1 MKNGKNGKN
10 GSNGKD
16 HKIAYIDGVAH
27 QIKSSHTSVL
37 KFVREHVGKD
47 KIPSLCD
54 DPNLVPYGAC
64 RVCSVDVALKKDGPT
79 KTVASCHT
87 PVTEGSYILTNNED
101 LTKLRK
107 NIVELVLTDH
117 PMTCSTCEVNNNC
130 ELQTVANDLG
140 INEHRYNKP
149 KQNKGIPKDTSHA
162 YMRMNLDNCI
172 NCGRCVRAC
181 DEIQGSFV
189 LTMSGR
195 GFDSKITTDND
206 LMFGDSS
213 CVSCGAC
220 AHTCPTDAIS
230 DVFASK
236 SADYDEKV
244 RTTCSYCGVGCNL
257 EASVKDGKV
266 VSIDTPKETEVNAG
280 HTCLKGRYA
289 FGFYDHPD
297 RLRNPLIKRNGK
309 FEKASWDE
317 AYDYIKNKLEKII
330 KENGPDAIAGISS
343 ARCTNEENYVFQKM
357 IRATIGTNNI
367 DCCAR
372 ICHSPTAWGMQ
383 QTFGTGAA
391 TNSTE
396 DIYHADLFLVIGANP
411 TNAHPV
417 TGAKI
422 KQQVMKGKKLIVLDP
437 ITTDVAK
444 LADYH
449 IRLRPGTNVAVLNMM
464 LYFIV
469 ESKLHKEDFILSR
482 TEGFE
487 NFLKEIK
494 KLDIDHLAK
503 VAGVD
508 KQQVKEAAI
517 AYATAKNSMEFHGLG
532 VTEQEQGSKTVMLI
546 ADLAMITGNI
556 GRPGVGVNPL
566 RGQNNVQGA
575 ADMGCQP
582 HQGAG
587 YFPVADEKIQNFYT
601 EKYGVV
607 HPTKAGLKIPEI
619 FDAAIN
625 KEVKAVWIIGEDVV
639 QTDPNS
645 AHVAKAMNS
654 LDLLVVQEIFM
665 SETAKHADVVLPGT
679 TFLEK
684 DGTFTNTE
692 RRVQRVNKAAEPLPG
707 TKPDGLIVTEMMQ
720 KLGYDQKLYDAD
732 EVLAEIADV
741 VPFFKGIT
749 RERLGKLGLQWPVK
763 EDGTDTKILHRKEF
777 KLGKGRIKY
786 FDWKE
791 SSELEKNKKDFPLIL
806 TTSRVLQH
814 YNAATMTKR
823 TKNIKIVDEDILLIH
838 PKDAKY
844 RELSTGD
851 VARLYSGRGEVSLKV
866 EVTEKV
872 KAGIVFTTFH
882 FPEHM
887 VNMVTGHGKDEETMC
902 AEYKVSAVEVQK
914 ISNQFKTEVSTEKD
928 QAEVTKTLRT

>member
-1 MKNGKNGKN
+1 MSSEKR
-10 GSNGKD
+10 
-16 HKIAYIDGVAH
+16 KIAYIDGKPYE
-27 QIKSSHTSVL
+27 IGPNHTSIL
-37 KFVREHVGKD
+37 KFVKSYLGEKKV
-47 KIPSLCD
+47 PTLCD
-54 DPNLVPYGAC
+54 DPNLAPYGAC
-64 RVCSVDVALKKDGPT
+64 RVCSVEVALEKDGPT
-79 KTVASCHT
+79 KVVASCHT
-87 PVTEGSYILTNNED
+87 PVGENQHIFTSNEGLQN
-101 LTKLRK
+101 LRK

-117 PMTCSTCEVNNNC
+117 PMDCDTCEVDQNC

-140 INEHRYNKP
+140 ISDHRYNNP
-149 KQNKGIPKDTSHA
+149 KQHKGIPKDTSHS

-195 GFDSKITTDND
+195 GFESRITTDND
-206 LMFGDSS
+206 MLFGDSS

-230 DVFASK
+230 DVFQSK
-236 SADYDEKV
+236 SAKVDKKV

-257 EASVKDGKV
+257 EASIKDGKV
-266 VSIDTPKETEVNAG
+266 VAIDTPKETEVNAG
-280 HTCLKGRYA
+280 HTCIKGRYA

-297 RLRNPLIKRNGK
+297 RLRSPLIKRNGK
-309 FEKASWDE
+309 FEEASWDE
-317 AYDYIKNKLEKII
+317 AYDYIKEKIEKI
-330 KENGPDAIAGISS
+330 KNENGPDAIAGISS

-357 IRATIGTNNI
+357 IRAVVGTNNI

-372 ICHSPTAWGMQ
+372 IRHSPTAWGMQ
-383 QTFGTGAA
+383 QIFGTGAA

-437 ITTDVAK
+437 ITTDLAK

-464 LYFIV
+464 LYYIV
-469 ESKLHKEDFILSR
+469 KGNLLNKEFVENR

-487 NFLKEIK
+487 EFLNHING
-494 KLDIDHLAK
+494 LDIDHLAS

-508 KQQVKEAAI
+508 KQLVKEAAI

-532 VTEQEQGSKTVMLI
+532 VTEHEQGSKTVMLI

-556 GRPGVGVNPL
+556 GRRGVGVNPL

-587 YFPVADEKIQNFYT
+587 YFPVADKKIQEFYT

-625 KEVKAVWIIGEDVV
+625 KEVKGLWIIGEDIV

-645 AHVAKAMNS
+645 AHVIKAMES

-665 SETAKHADVVLPGT
+665 SETAKLADVVLPGT

-707 TKPDGLIVTEMMQ
+707 TKPDGVIVTDMMQ
-720 KLGYDQKLYDAD
+720 KLGYDQPTYDAD
-732 EVLAEIADV
+732 QVLAEVADV

-763 EDGTDTKILHRKEF
+763 EDGTDTKILHEKEF
-777 KLGKGRIKY
+777 KLGKGQLKY

-791 SSELEKNKKDFPLIL
+791 STEIKNNIKEYPLIL

-814 YNAATMTKR
+814 YNAATMTRR
-823 TKNIKIVDEDILLIH
+823 TKNLNIVDEDILLVN
-838 PKDAKY
+838 PKDAKE
-844 RELSTGD
+844 RELNNGD
-851 VARLYSGRGEVSLKV
+851 IARLYSGRGEVSLKV
-866 EVTEKV
+866 EVTDKV
-872 KAGIVFTTFH
+872 KEGIVFTTFH

-887 VNMVTGHGKDEETMC
+887 VNMVTGDGKDEETKC
-902 AEYKVSAVEVQK
+902 AEYKVSAVQVQK
-914 ISNQFKTEVSTEKD
+914 ISNKFKTEI
-928 QAEVTKTLRT
+928 QPGQNLAEVI

>member
-1 MKNGKNGKN
+1 MSAEKRKV
-10 GSNGKD
+10 
-16 HKIAYIDGVAH
+16 AYIDGKPYE
-27 QIKSSHTSVL
+27 IGPNHTSIL
-37 KFVREHVGKD
+37 KFVKSYLGEKKV
-47 KIPSLCD
+47 PTLCD
-54 DPNLVPYGAC
+54 DPNLAPYGAC
-64 RVCSVDVALKKDGPT
+64 RVCSVEVALEKDGPT
-79 KTVASCHT
+79 KVVASCHT
-87 PVTEGSYILTNNED
+87 PVGENQHIFTSNDGLQN
-101 LTKLRK
+101 LRK

-117 PMTCSTCEVNNNC
+117 PMNCDTCEVDKNC

-140 INEHRYNKP
+140 ISDHRYNNP
-149 KQNKGIPKDTSHA
+149 KQHKGTPKDTSHS

-195 GFDSKITTDND
+195 GFESRITTDND
-206 LMFGDSS
+206 MLFGDSS

-230 DVFASK
+230 DVFQSK
-236 SADYDEKV
+236 SVKVDKKV

-257 EASVKDGKV
+257 ETSIKDGKV
-266 VSIDTPKETEVNAG
+266 VAIDTPKETEVNAG
-280 HTCLKGRYA
+280 HTCIKGRYA

-297 RLRNPLIKRNGK
+297 RLRSPLIKRNGK
-309 FEKASWDE
+309 FEEVSWDD
-317 AYDYIKNKLEKII
+317 AYEYIKQKLEKI
-330 KENGPDAIAGISS
+330 KNESGPDAIAGISS

-357 IRATIGTNNI
+357 IRAAIGTNNI

-437 ITTDVAK
+437 ITTDIAK

-464 LYFIV
+464 LYYIV
-469 ESKLHKEDFILSR
+469 KGNLLNKDFVENR
-482 TEGFE
+482 TEGFDE
-487 NFLKEIK
+487 FLNHING
-494 KLDIDHLAK
+494 LDIDYLAS

-508 KQQVKEAAI
+508 KQLVKEAAI

-532 VTEQEQGSKTVMLI
+532 VTEHEQGSKTVMLI

-556 GRPGVGVNPL
+556 GRRGVGVNPL

-587 YFPVADEKIQNFYT
+587 YFPVADKKIQDFYT
-601 EKYGVV
+601 EKYGAV

-625 KEVKAVWIIGEDVV
+625 KEVKGLWIIGEDIV

-645 AHVAKAMNS
+645 AHVIKAMES

-665 SETAKHADVVLPGT
+665 SETAKLADVVLPGT

-707 TKPDGLIVTEMMQ
+707 TKPDGVIVTEMMQ
-720 KLGYDQKLYDAD
+720 KLGYDQPTYDAD
-732 EVLAEIADV
+732 QVLAEVADV

-763 EDGTDTKILHRKEF
+763 EDGTDTKILHEKEF
-777 KLGKGRIKY
+777 KLGKGRLKS

-791 SSELEKNKKDFPLIL
+791 STEIKNNIKEYPLIL

-814 YNAATMTKR
+814 YNAATMTRR
-823 TKNIKIVDEDILLIH
+823 TKNLNIVDEDILLVNPI
-838 PKDAKY
+838 DAKE
-844 RELSTGD
+844 RELNNGD
-851 VARLYSGRGEVSLKV
+851 IARLYSGRGEVSLKV
-866 EVTEKV
+866 EVTDKV
-872 KAGIVFTTFH
+872 KEGIVFTTFH

-887 VNMVTGHGKDEETMC
+887 VNMVTGDGKDEETKC
-902 AEYKVSAVEVQK
+902 AEYKVSAVQVQK
-914 ISNQFKTEVSTEKD
+914 ISNKFKTEISPSEK
-928 QAEVTKTLRT
+928 QAEIVRN

>member
-1 MKNGKNGKN
+1 MSSEKR
-10 GSNGKD
+10 
-16 HKIAYIDGVAH
+16 KIAYIDGKPYE
-27 QIKSSHTSVL
+27 IGPNHTSIL
-37 KFVREHVGKD
+37 KFVKSYLGEKKV
-47 KIPSLCD
+47 PTLCD
-54 DPNLVPYGAC
+54 DPNLAPYGAC
-64 RVCSVDVALKKDGPT
+64 RVCSVEVALEKDGPT
-79 KTVASCHT
+79 KVVASCHT
-87 PVTEGSYILTNNED
+87 PVGENQHIFTSNEGLQN
-101 LTKLRK
+101 LRK

-117 PMTCSTCEVNNNC
+117 PMDCDTCEVDQNC

-140 INEHRYNKP
+140 ISDHRYNNP
-149 KQNKGIPKDTSHA
+149 KQHKGIPKDTSHS

-195 GFDSKITTDND
+195 GFESRITTDND
-206 LMFGDSS
+206 MLFGDSS

-230 DVFASK
+230 DVFQSK
-236 SADYDEKV
+236 SAKVDKKV

-257 EASVKDGKV
+257 EASIKDGKV
-266 VSIDTPKETEVNAG
+266 VAIDTPKETEVNAG
-280 HTCLKGRYA
+280 HTCIKGRYA

-297 RLRNPLIKRNGK
+297 RLRSPLVKRNGK
-309 FEKASWDE
+309 FEEASWDE
-317 AYDYIKNKLEKII
+317 AYDYIKEKIEKI
-330 KENGPDAIAGISS
+330 KNENGPDAIAGISS

-357 IRATIGTNNI
+357 IRAVVGTNNI

-437 ITTDVAK
+437 ITTDLAK

-464 LYFIV
+464 LYYIV
-469 ESKLHKEDFILSR
+469 KGNLLNKDFVENR

-487 NFLKEIK
+487 EFLNHING
-494 KLDIDHLAK
+494 LDIDHLAS

-508 KQQVKEAAI
+508 KQLVKEAAI

-532 VTEQEQGSKTVMLI
+532 VTEHEQGSKTVMLI

-556 GRPGVGVNPL
+556 GRRGVGVNPL

-587 YFPVADEKIQNFYT
+587 YFPVADKKIQEFYT

-625 KEVKAVWIIGEDVV
+625 KEVKGLWIIGEDIV

-645 AHVAKAMNS
+645 AHVIKAMES

-665 SETAKHADVVLPGT
+665 SETAKLADVVLPGT

-707 TKPDGLIVTEMMQ
+707 TKPDGVIVTDMMQ
-720 KLGYDQKLYDAD
+720 KLGYDQPTYDAD
-732 EVLAEIADV
+732 QVLAEVADV

-763 EDGTDTKILHRKEF
+763 EDGTDTKILHEKEF
-777 KLGKGRIKY
+777 KLGKGQLKY

-791 SSELEKNKKDFPLIL
+791 STEIKNNIKEYPLIL

-814 YNAATMTKR
+814 YNAATMTRR
-823 TKNIKIVDEDILLIH
+823 TKNLNIVDEDILLVN
-838 PKDAKY
+838 PKDAKE
-844 RELSTGD
+844 RELNNGD
-851 VARLYSGRGEVSLKV
+851 IARLYSGRGEVSLKV
-866 EVTEKV
+866 EVTDKV
-872 KAGIVFTTFH
+872 KEGIVFTTFH

-887 VNMVTGHGKDEETMC
+887 VNMVTGDGKDEETKC
-902 AEYKVSAVEVQK
+902 AEYKVSAVQVQK
-914 ISNQFKTEVSTEKD
+914 ISNKFKTEIQPGQN
-928 QAEVTKTLRT
+928 QAEVTS

>member
-1 MKNGKNGKN
+1 MSSEKR
-10 GSNGKD
+10 
-16 HKIAYIDGVAH
+16 KIAYIDGKPYE
-27 QIKSSHTSVL
+27 IGPNHTSIL
-37 KFVREHVGKD
+37 KFVKSYLGEKKV
-47 KIPSLCD
+47 PTLCD
-54 DPNLVPYGAC
+54 DPNLAPYGAC
-64 RVCSVDVALKKDGPT
+64 RVCSVEVALEKDGPT
-79 KTVASCHT
+79 KVVASCHT
-87 PVTEGSYILTNNED
+87 PIGENQHVFTNNET
-101 LTKLRK
+101 LEGLRK
-107 NIVELVLTDH
+107 NIVELVISDH
-117 PMTCSTCEVNNNC
+117 PMNCSTCEVDQNC

-140 INEHRYNKP
+140 IKEHRYNNP
-149 KQNKGIPKDTSHA
+149 KQHKGIPKDTSHA

-195 GFDSKITTDND
+195 GFESRITTDND
-206 LMFGDSS
+206 MMFGDSS

-230 DVFASK
+230 DVFQSK
-236 SADYDEKV
+236 SAKVDKKV

-257 EASVKDGKV
+257 EASIKDGKV
-266 VSIDTPKETEVNAG
+266 VAIDTPKETEVNAG
-280 HTCLKGRYA
+280 HTCIKGRYA

-297 RLRNPLIKRNGK
+297 RLRSPLIKRSGK
-309 FEKASWDE
+309 FEEASWDE
-317 AYDYIKNKLEKII
+317 AYEYIKNKLEKIK

-357 IRATIGTNNI
+357 IRAVVGTNNI

-396 DIYHADLFLVIGANP
+396 DIYHADLFIVIGANP

-437 ITTDVAK
+437 VTTELAR

-449 IRLRPGTNVAVLNMM
+449 IKLKPGSNVAVLNMM
-464 LYFIV
+464 LYYIV
-469 ESKLHKEDFILSR
+469 KGNLLNKDFVEKR

-487 NFLKEIK
+487 EFLNHINS
-494 KLDIDHLAK
+494 LDVDHLAN
-503 VAGVD
+503 VAGVE
-508 KQQVKEAAI
+508 KQLVKEAAI
-517 AYATAKNSMEFHGLG
+517 AYATANNSMEFHGLG
-532 VTEQEQGSKTVMLI
+532 VTEHEQGSKTVMLI

-556 GRPGVGVNPL
+556 GRRGVGVNPL

-587 YFPVADEKIQNFYT
+587 YFPVADKKIQEFYT

-625 KEVKAVWIIGEDVV
+625 KEVKGLWIIGEDIV

-645 AHVAKAMNS
+645 AHVIKAMES

-665 SETAKHADVVLPGT
+665 SETAKLADVVLPGT

-707 TKPDGLIVTEMMQ
+707 TKPDGVIVTDMMQ
-720 KLGYDQKLYDAD
+720 KLGYDQPTYDAD
-732 EVLAEIADV
+732 QVLAEVADV

-763 EDGTDTKILHRKEF
+763 EDGTDTKILHEKEF
-777 KLGKGRIKY
+777 KLGKGRLKS
-786 FDWKE
+786 FNWQE
-791 SSELEKNKKDFPLIL
+791 STELKNNKKEYPLIL

-814 YNAATMTKR
+814 YNAATMTRR
-823 TKNIKIVDEDILLIH
+823 TKNLKIVDEDILLLH
-838 PKDAKY
+838 PSDAKS
-844 RELSTGD
+844 RELNTGD
-851 VARLYSGRGEVSLKV
+851 IARLYSGRGEVSLKV
-866 EVTEKV
+866 EVTDKV
-872 KAGIVFTTFH
+872 KEGIVFTTFH

-887 VNMVTGHGKDEETMC
+887 VNMVTGDGKDEETKC
-902 AEYKVSAVEVQK
+902 AEYKVSAVNVQK
-914 ISNQFKTEVSTEKD
+914 ISNKFKTEITPKEKE
-928 QAEVTKTLRT
+928 AEVR

>member
-1 MKNGKNGKN
+1 MSAEKRKV
-10 GSNGKD
+10 
-16 HKIAYIDGVAH
+16 AYIDGKPYE
-27 QIKSSHTSVL
+27 IGPNHTSIL
-37 KFVREHVGKD
+37 KFVKSYLGEKKV
-47 KIPSLCD
+47 PTLCD
-54 DPNLVPYGAC
+54 DPNLAPYGAC
-64 RVCSVDVALKKDGPT
+64 RVCSVEVALEKDGPT
-79 KTVASCHT
+79 KVVASCHT
-87 PVTEGSYILTNNED
+87 PVGENQHIFTSNDGLQN
-101 LTKLRK
+101 LRK

-117 PMTCSTCEVNNNC
+117 PMNCDTCEVDKNC

-140 INEHRYNKP
+140 ISDHRYNNP
-149 KQNKGIPKDTSHA
+149 KQHKGTPKDTSHS

-195 GFDSKITTDND
+195 GFESRITTDND
-206 LMFGDSS
+206 MLFGDSS

-230 DVFASK
+230 DVFQSK
-236 SADYDEKV
+236 SVKVDKKV

-257 EASVKDGKV
+257 ETSVKDGKV
-266 VSIDTPKETEVNAG
+266 VAIDTPKETEVNAG
-280 HTCLKGRYA
+280 HTCIKGRYA

-297 RLRNPLIKRNGK
+297 RLRSPLIKRNGK
-309 FEKASWDE
+309 FEEVSWDD
-317 AYDYIKNKLEKII
+317 AYEYIKQKLEKI
-330 KENGPDAIAGISS
+330 KNESGPDAIAGISS

-357 IRATIGTNNI
+357 IRAAIGTNNI

-437 ITTDVAK
+437 ITTDIAK

-464 LYFIV
+464 LYYIV
-469 ESKLHKEDFILSR
+469 KGNLLNKDFVENR
-482 TEGFE
+482 TEGFDE
-487 NFLKEIK
+487 FLNHING
-494 KLDIDHLAK
+494 LDIDHLAS

-508 KQQVKEAAI
+508 KQLVKEAAI

-532 VTEQEQGSKTVMLI
+532 VTEHEQGSKTVMLI

-556 GRPGVGVNPL
+556 GRRGVGVNPL

-587 YFPVADEKIQNFYT
+587 YFPVADKKIQDFYT
-601 EKYGVV
+601 EKYGAV

-625 KEVKAVWIIGEDVV
+625 KEVKGLWIIGEDIV

-645 AHVAKAMNS
+645 AHVIKAMES

-665 SETAKHADVVLPGT
+665 SETAKLADVVLPGT

-707 TKPDGLIVTEMMQ
+707 TKPDGVIVTEMMQ
-720 KLGYDQKLYDAD
+720 KLGYDQPTYDAD
-732 EVLAEIADV
+732 QVLAEVADV

-763 EDGTDTKILHRKEF
+763 EDGTDTKILHEKEF
-777 KLGKGRIKY
+777 KLGKGRLKS

-791 SSELEKNKKDFPLIL
+791 STEIKNNIKEYPLIL

-814 YNAATMTKR
+814 YNAATMTRR
-823 TKNIKIVDEDILLIH
+823 TKNLNIVDEDILLVNPI
-838 PKDAKY
+838 DAKE
-844 RELSTGD
+844 RELNNGD
-851 VARLYSGRGEVSLKV
+851 IARLYSGRGEVSLKV
-866 EVTEKV
+866 EVTDKV
-872 KAGIVFTTFH
+872 KEGIVFTTFH

-887 VNMVTGHGKDEETMC
+887 VNMVTGDGKDEETKC
-902 AEYKVSAVEVQK
+902 AEYKVSAVQVQK
-914 ISNQFKTEVSTEKD
+914 ISNKFKTEISPSEK
-928 QAEVTKTLRT
+928 QAEIVRN

>member
-1 MKNGKNGKN
+1 MSSEKR
-10 GSNGKD
+10 
-16 HKIAYIDGVAH
+16 KIAYIDGKPYEIGPNH
-27 QIKSSHTSVL
+27 SSIL
-37 KFVREHVGKD
+37 KFVKSYLGEKKV
-47 KIPSLCD
+47 PTLCD
-54 DPNLVPYGAC
+54 DPNLAPYGAC
-64 RVCSVDVALKKDGPT
+64 RVCSVEVALEKDGPT
-79 KTVASCHT
+79 KVVASCHT
-87 PVTEGSYILTNNED
+87 PVGENQHIFTSNEGLQN
-101 LTKLRK
+101 LRK

-117 PMTCSTCEVNNNC
+117 PMDCDTCEVDQNC

-140 INEHRYNKP
+140 ISDHRYNNP
-149 KQNKGIPKDTSHA
+149 KQHKGIPKDTSHS

-195 GFDSKITTDND
+195 GFESRITTDND
-206 LMFGDSS
+206 MLFGDSS

-230 DVFASK
+230 DVFQSK
-236 SADYDEKV
+236 SAKVDKKV

-257 EASVKDGKV
+257 EASIKDGKV
-266 VSIDTPKETEVNAG
+266 VAIDTPKETEVNAG
-280 HTCLKGRYA
+280 HTCIKGRYA

-297 RLRNPLIKRNGK
+297 RLRSPLVKRNGK
-309 FEKASWDE
+309 FEEASWDE
-317 AYDYIKNKLEKII
+317 AYDYIKEKIEKI
-330 KENGPDAIAGISS
+330 KNENGPDAIAGISS

-357 IRATIGTNNI
+357 IRAVVGTNNI

-437 ITTDVAK
+437 ITTDLAK

-464 LYFIV
+464 LYYIV
-469 ESKLHKEDFILSR
+469 KGNLLNKEFVENR

-487 NFLKEIK
+487 EFLNHING
-494 KLDIDHLAK
+494 LDIDHLAS

-508 KQQVKEAAI
+508 KQLVKEAAI

-532 VTEQEQGSKTVMLI
+532 VTEHEQGSKTVMLI

-556 GRPGVGVNPL
+556 GRRGVGVNPL

-587 YFPVADEKIQNFYT
+587 YFPVADKKIQEFYT

-625 KEVKAVWIIGEDVV
+625 KEVKGLWIIGEDIV

-645 AHVAKAMNS
+645 AHVIKAMES

-665 SETAKHADVVLPGT
+665 SETAKLADVVLPGT

-707 TKPDGLIVTEMMQ
+707 TKPDGVIVTDMMQ
-720 KLGYDQKLYDAD
+720 KLGYDQPTYDAD
-732 EVLAEIADV
+732 QVLAEVADV

-763 EDGTDTKILHRKEF
+763 EDGTDTKILHEKEF
-777 KLGKGRIKY
+777 KLGKGQLKY

-791 SSELEKNKKDFPLIL
+791 STEIKNNIKEYPLIL

-814 YNAATMTKR
+814 YNAATMTRR
-823 TKNIKIVDEDILLIH
+823 TKNLNIVDEDILLVN
-838 PKDAKY
+838 PKDAKE
-844 RELSTGD
+844 RELNNGD
-851 VARLYSGRGEVSLKV
+851 IARLYSGRGEVSLKV
-866 EVTEKV
+866 EVTDKV
-872 KAGIVFTTFH
+872 KEGIVFTTFH

-887 VNMVTGHGKDEETMC
+887 VNMVTGDGKDEETKC
-902 AEYKVSAVEVQK
+902 AEYKVSAVQVQK
-914 ISNQFKTEVSTEKD
+914 ISNKFKTEIQPGQN
-928 QAEVTKTLRT
+928 QAEVI

>member
-1 MKNGKNGKN
+1 MSAEKRKV
-10 GSNGKD
+10 
-16 HKIAYIDGVAH
+16 AYIDGKPYEIG
-27 QIKSSHTSVL
+27 QNHTSIL
-37 KFVREHVGKD
+37 KFVKSYLGEKKV
-47 KIPSLCD
+47 PTLCD
-54 DPNLVPYGAC
+54 DPNLAPYGAC
-64 RVCSVDVALKKDGPT
+64 RVCSVEVALEKDGPT
-79 KTVASCHT
+79 KVVASCHT
-87 PVTEGSYILTNNED
+87 PVGENQHIFTSNDGLQN
-101 LTKLRK
+101 LRK

-117 PMTCSTCEVNNNC
+117 PMNCDTCEVDKNC

-140 INEHRYNKP
+140 ISDHRYNNP
-149 KQNKGIPKDTSHA
+149 KQHKGTPKDTSHS

-195 GFDSKITTDND
+195 GFESRITTDND
-206 LMFGDSS
+206 MLFGDSS

-230 DVFASK
+230 DVFQSK
-236 SADYDEKV
+236 SVKVDKKV

-257 EASVKDGKV
+257 ETSVKDGKV
-266 VSIDTPKETEVNAG
+266 VAIDTPKETEVNAG
-280 HTCLKGRYA
+280 HTCIKGRYA

-297 RLRNPLIKRNGK
+297 RLRSPLIKRNGK
-309 FEKASWDE
+309 FEEASWDD
-317 AYDYIKNKLEKII
+317 AYEYIKQKLEKI
-330 KENGPDAIAGISS
+330 KNESGPDAIAGISS

-357 IRATIGTNNI
+357 IRAAIGTNNI

-437 ITTDVAK
+437 ITTDIAK

-464 LYFIV
+464 LYYIV
-469 ESKLHKEDFILSR
+469 KGNLLNKDFVENR
-482 TEGFE
+482 TEGFDE
-487 NFLKEIK
+487 FLNHING
-494 KLDIDHLAK
+494 LDIDHLAS

-508 KQQVKEAAI
+508 KQLVKEAAI

-532 VTEQEQGSKTVMLI
+532 VTEHEQGSKTVMLI

-556 GRPGVGVNPL
+556 GRRGVGVNPL

-587 YFPVADEKIQNFYT
+587 YFPVADKKIQDFYT
-601 EKYGVV
+601 EKYGAV

-625 KEVKAVWIIGEDVV
+625 KEVKGLWIIGEDIV

-645 AHVAKAMNS
+645 AHVIKAMES

-665 SETAKHADVVLPGT
+665 SETAKLADVVLPGT

-707 TKPDGLIVTEMMQ
+707 TKPDGVIVTEMMQ
-720 KLGYDQKLYDAD
+720 KLGYDQPTYDAD
-732 EVLAEIADV
+732 QVLAEVADV

-763 EDGTDTKILHRKEF
+763 EDGTDTKILHEKEF
-777 KLGKGRIKY
+777 KLGKGRLKS

-791 SSELEKNKKDFPLIL
+791 STEIKNNIKEYPLIL

-814 YNAATMTKR
+814 YNAATMTRR
-823 TKNIKIVDEDILLIH
+823 TKNLNIVDEDILLVNPI
-838 PKDAKY
+838 DAKE
-844 RELSTGD
+844 RELNNGD
-851 VARLYSGRGEVSLKV
+851 IARLYSGRGEVSLKV
-866 EVTEKV
+866 EVTDKV
-872 KAGIVFTTFH
+872 KEGIVFTTFH

-887 VNMVTGHGKDEETMC
+887 VNMVTGDGKDEETKC
-902 AEYKVSAVEVQK
+902 AEYKVSAVQVQK
-914 ISNQFKTEVSTEKD
+914 ISNKFKTEISPEK
-928 QAEVTKTLRT
+928 QAEIVRN

>member
-1 MKNGKNGKN
+1 MSAEKRKV
-10 GSNGKD
+10 
-16 HKIAYIDGVAH
+16 AYIDGKPYE
-27 QIKSSHTSVL
+27 IGPNHTSIL
-37 KFVREHVGKD
+37 KFVKSYLGEKKV
-47 KIPSLCD
+47 PTLCD
-54 DPNLVPYGAC
+54 DPNLAPYGAC
-64 RVCSVDVALKKDGPT
+64 RVCSVEVALEKDGPT
-79 KTVASCHT
+79 KVVASCHT
-87 PVTEGSYILTNNED
+87 PVGENQHIFTSNDGLKN
-101 LTKLRK
+101 LRK

-117 PMTCSTCEVNNNC
+117 PMNCDTCEVDKNC

-140 INEHRYNKP
+140 ISDHRYNNP
-149 KQNKGIPKDTSHA
+149 KQHKGTPKDTSHS

-195 GFDSKITTDND
+195 GFESRITTDND
-206 LMFGDSS
+206 MLFGDSS

-230 DVFASK
+230 DVFQSK
-236 SADYDEKV
+236 SVKVDKKV

-257 EASVKDGKV
+257 ETSVKDGKV
-266 VSIDTPKETEVNAG
+266 VAIDTPKETEVNAG
-280 HTCLKGRYA
+280 HTCIKGRYA

-297 RLRNPLIKRNGK
+297 RLRSPLIKRNGK
-309 FEKASWDE
+309 FEEASWDD
-317 AYDYIKNKLEKII
+317 AYEYIKQKLEKI
-330 KENGPDAIAGISS
+330 KNESGPDAIAGISS

-357 IRATIGTNNI
+357 IRAAIGTNNI

-437 ITTDVAK
+437 ITTDIAK

-464 LYFIV
+464 LYYIV
-469 ESKLHKEDFILSR
+469 KGNLLNKEFVENR

-487 NFLKEIK
+487 EFLNHINS
-494 KLDIDHLAK
+494 LDIDHLAS

-508 KQQVKEAAI
+508 KQLVKEAAI

-532 VTEQEQGSKTVMLI
+532 VTEHEQGSKTVMLI

-556 GRPGVGVNPL
+556 GRRGVGVNPL

-587 YFPVADEKIQNFYT
+587 YFPVADKKIQDFYT
-601 EKYGVV
+601 EKYGAV

-625 KEVKAVWIIGEDVV
+625 KEVKGLWIIGEDIV

-645 AHVAKAMNS
+645 AHVIKAMES

-665 SETAKHADVVLPGT
+665 SETAKLADVVLPGT

-707 TKPDGLIVTEMMQ
+707 TKPDGVIVTEMMQ
-720 KLGYDQKLYDAD
+720 KLGYDQPTYDAD
-732 EVLAEIADV
+732 QVLAEVADV

-763 EDGTDTKILHRKEF
+763 EDGTDTKILHEKEF
-777 KLGKGRIKY
+777 KLGKGRLKS

-791 SSELEKNKKDFPLIL
+791 STEIKNNIKEYPLIL

-814 YNAATMTKR
+814 YNAATMTRR
-823 TKNIKIVDEDILLIH
+823 TKNLNIVDEDILLVNPI
-838 PKDAKY
+838 DAKE
-844 RELSTGD
+844 RELSNGD
-851 VARLYSGRGEVSLKV
+851 IARLYSGRGEVSLKV
-866 EVTEKV
+866 EVTDKV
-872 KAGIVFTTFH
+872 KEGIVFTTFH

-887 VNMVTGHGKDEETMC
+887 VNMVTGDGKDEETKC
-902 AEYKVSAVEVQK
+902 AEYKVSAVQVQK
-914 ISNQFKTEVSTEKD
+914 ISNKFKTEISPSEK
-928 QAEVTKTLRT
+928 QAEIVRN

>member
-1 MKNGKNGKN
+1 MSSEKR
-10 GSNGKD
+10 
-16 HKIAYIDGVAH
+16 KIAYIDGKPYE
-27 QIKSSHTSVL
+27 IGPNHTSIL
-37 KFVREHVGKD
+37 KFVKSYLGEKKV
-47 KIPSLCD
+47 PTLCD
-54 DPNLVPYGAC
+54 DPNLAPYGAC
-64 RVCSVDVALKKDGPT
+64 RVCSVEVALEKDGPT
-79 KTVASCHT
+79 KVVASCHT
-87 PVTEGSYILTNNED
+87 PIGENQHVFTNNE
-101 LTKLRK
+101 TIESLRK
-107 NIVELVLTDH
+107 NIVELVISDH
-117 PMTCSTCEVNNNC
+117 PMNCSTCEVDQNC

-140 INEHRYNKP
+140 IKEHRYNNP
-149 KQNKGIPKDTSHA
+149 KQHKGIPKDTSHA

-195 GFDSKITTDND
+195 GFESRITTDND
-206 LMFGDSS
+206 MLFGDSS

-230 DVFASK
+230 DVFQSK
-236 SADYDEKV
+236 SAKVDKKV

-257 EASVKDGKV
+257 EASIKDGKV
-266 VSIDTPKETEVNAG
+266 VAIDTPKETEVNAG
-280 HTCLKGRYA
+280 HTCIKGRYA

-297 RLRNPLIKRNGK
+297 RLRSPLIKRNGK
-309 FEKASWDE
+309 FEEASWDE
-317 AYDYIKNKLEKII
+317 AYDYIKNKLEKIK
-330 KENGPDAIAGISS
+330 KESGPDAIAGISS

-357 IRATIGTNNI
+357 IRAVVGTNNI

-437 ITTDVAK
+437 ITTELAR

-449 IRLRPGTNVAVLNMM
+449 IRLKPGSNVAVLNMM

-469 ESKLHKEDFILSR
+469 KGNLFNKDFVEKR

-487 NFLKEIK
+487 EFLKHIDS
-494 KLDIDHLAK
+494 LDIDRLAN

-508 KQQVKEAAI
+508 KQLVKEAAI
-517 AYATAKNSMEFHGLG
+517 AYATANNSMEFHGLG
-532 VTEQEQGSKTVMLI
+532 VTEHEQGSKTVMLI

-556 GRPGVGVNPL
+556 GRRGVGVNPL

-587 YFPVADEKIQNFYT
+587 YFPVADKKIQEFYT
-601 EKYGVV
+601 EKYGVI

-625 KEVKAVWIIGEDVV
+625 KEVKGLWIIGEDIV

-645 AHVAKAMNS
+645 AHVIKAMES

-665 SETAKHADVVLPGT
+665 SETAKLANVVLPGT

-692 RRVQRVNKAAEPLPG
+692 RRVQRVNRAAEPLPG
-707 TKPDGLIVTEMMQ
+707 TKPDGVIVTDMMQ
-720 KLGYDQKLYDAD
+720 KLGYDQPTYDAD
-732 EVLAEIADV
+732 QVLAEVADV

-763 EDGTDTKILHRKEF
+763 EDGTDTKILHEKEF
-777 KLGKGRIKY
+777 KLGKGRLKS
-786 FDWKE
+786 FHWQE
-791 SSELEKNKKDFPLIL
+791 STELKNNKKEYPLIL

-814 YNAATMTKR
+814 YNAATMTRR
-823 TKNIKIVDEDILLIH
+823 TKNLKIVDEDILLIH
-838 PKDAKY
+838 PNDAKT
-844 RELSTGD
+844 RELSSGD
-851 VARLYSGRGEVSLKV
+851 IARLYSGRGEVSLKV
-866 EVTEKV
+866 EVTDKV
-872 KAGIVFTTFH
+872 KEGIVFTTFH

-887 VNMVTGHGKDEETMC
+887 VNMVTGDGKDEETKC
-902 AEYKVSAVEVQK
+902 AEYKVSAVNVQK
-914 ISNQFKTEVSTEKD
+914 ISNKFKTEITLKETE
-928 QAEVTKTLRT
+928 AEVR

>member
-1 MKNGKNGKN
+1 VKNGTNGKNR
-10 GSNGKD
+10 
-16 HKIAYIDGVAH
+16 KIAYIDGVAH
-27 QIKSSHTSVL
+27 QIKPNHTSVL
-37 KFVREHVGKD
+37 KFVREYLGEK

-54 DPNLVPYGAC
+54 DSNLVPYGAC
-64 RVCSVDVALKKDGPT
+64 RICSVEIALQKDGPI
-79 KTVASCHT
+79 KTIASCHT
-87 PVTEGSYILTNNED
+87 PITEDSYILTNNER
-101 LTKLRK
+101 LQSLRK

-117 PMTCSTCEVNNNC
+117 PMACSTCEVNNNC
-130 ELQTVANDLG
+130 ELQTVASDLD
-140 INEHRYNKP
+140 ISEHRYSKP
-149 KQNKGIPKDTSHA
+149 KQNKGIPKDTSHT

-195 GFDSKITTDND
+195 GFESKITTDND
-206 LMFGDSS
+206 MLFGDSS

-230 DVFASK
+230 DVFQSK
-236 SADYDEKV
+236 SAIADKKI

-257 EASVKDGKV
+257 EVAVKDNKV
-266 VSIDTPKETEVNAG
+266 LSIDTPKDTEVNAG

-289 FGFYDHPD
+289 FGFYNHKD
-297 RLRNPLIKRNGK
+297 RLTTPLIKKNGK
-309 FEKASWDE
+309 FEKATWDE
-317 AYDYIKNKLEKII
+317 AYNFIKDKLNQTK
-330 KENGPDAIAGISS
+330 KKYGPDAIAGISS

-357 IRATIGTNNI
+357 IRAVIGTNNI

-372 ICHSPTAWGMQ
+372 ICHSPTALGLQ
-383 QTFGTGAA
+383 KAFGTGAA
-391 TNSTE
+391 TNSAE
-396 DIYHADLFLVIGANP
+396 DIYHADLFLIIGANP

-437 ITTDVAK
+437 VKTELAK
-444 LADYH
+444 IADYH
-449 IRLRPGTNVAVLNMM
+449 IQLRPGTNVAVLNMM
-464 LYFIV
+464 LYFIL
-469 ESKLHKEDFILSR
+469 EAGLEKKTFIKER
-482 TEGFE
+482 CEGFD
-487 NFLKEIK
+487 NFYKEIK
-494 KLDIDHLAK
+494 KLNVDQLEKAC
-503 VAGVD
+503 GVNRELI
-508 KQQVKEAAI
+508 KKAAI

-532 VTEQEQGSKTVMLI
+532 VTEHTQGSKTVMLI
-546 ADLAMITGNI
+546 ADLAMITANL
-556 GRPGVGVNPL
+556 GRKGVGVNPL

-587 YFPVADEKIQNFYT
+587 YLSVADKKIQKYYT

-607 HPTKAGLKIPEI
+607 HPTKAGLKIPQI

-625 KEVKAVWIIGEDVV
+625 GNLKALWIIGEDVV

-645 AHVAKAMNS
+645 AHVIKAMKA

-665 SETAKHADVVLPGT
+665 SETAKLATVILPGT

-684 DGTFTNTE
+684 NGTFTNTE
-692 RRVQRVNKAAEPLPG
+692 RRVQKVNQVAKPLSG
-707 TKPDGLIVTEMMQ
+707 SKPDGIIITEMMQ
-720 KLGYDQKLYDAD
+720 RLGYKQSLYDVD

-741 VPFFKGIT
+741 VPFFKGVT

-763 EDGTDTKILHRKEF
+763 EDGSDTKILHTETF
-777 KLGKGRIKY
+777 KLGKGQIKY

-791 SSELEKNKKDFPLIL
+791 TNELIENKKEFPLIL
-806 TTSRVLQH
+806 TTSRILQH
-814 YNAATMTKR
+814 YNAATMTRR
-823 TKNIKIVDEDILLIH
+823 TNNLKIVNEDVLLIN
-838 PKDAKY
+838 KEDADK
-844 RELSTGD
+844 RDLNTGNI
-851 VARLYSGRGEVSLKV
+851 ARLYSARGEVSLMV
-866 EVTEKV
+866 EVTDKV
-872 KAGIVFTTFH
+872 KKGIVFTTFH

-887 VNMVTGHGKDEETMC
+887 VNMVTGQGKDEETLC

-914 ISNQFKTEVSTEKD
+914 ISNKFKEKAVPD
-928 QAEVTKTLRT
+928 VDIKKGASV

>member
-1 MKNGKNGKN
+1 MSAEKRKV
-10 GSNGKD
+10 
-16 HKIAYIDGVAH
+16 AYIDGKPYE
-27 QIKSSHTSVL
+27 IGPNHTSIL
-37 KFVREHVGKD
+37 KFVKSYLGEKKV
-47 KIPSLCD
+47 PTLCD
-54 DPNLVPYGAC
+54 DPNLAPYGAC
-64 RVCSVDVALKKDGPT
+64 RVCSVEVALEKDGPT
-79 KTVASCHT
+79 KVVASCHT
-87 PVTEGSYILTNNED
+87 PVGENQHIFTSNDGLQN
-101 LTKLRK
+101 LRK

-117 PMTCSTCEVNNNC
+117 PMNCDTCEVDKNC

-140 INEHRYNKP
+140 ISDHRYNNP
-149 KQNKGIPKDTSHA
+149 KQHKGTPKDTSHS

-195 GFDSKITTDND
+195 GFESRITTDND
-206 LMFGDSS
+206 MLFGDSS

-230 DVFASK
+230 DVFQSK
-236 SADYDEKV
+236 SAAVDKKV

-257 EASVKDGKV
+257 ETSVKDGKV
-266 VSIDTPKETEVNAG
+266 VAIDTPKETEVNAG
-280 HTCLKGRYA
+280 HTCIKGRYA

-297 RLRNPLIKRNGK
+297 RLRSPLIKRNGK
-309 FEKASWDE
+309 FEEASWDD
-317 AYDYIKNKLEKII
+317 AYEYIKQKLEKI
-330 KENGPDAIAGISS
+330 KNESGPDAIAGISS

-357 IRATIGTNNI
+357 IRAAIGTNNI

-437 ITTDVAK
+437 ITTDIAK

-464 LYFIV
+464 LYYIV
-469 ESKLHKEDFILSR
+469 KGNLLNKDFVENR
-482 TEGFE
+482 TEGFDE
-487 NFLKEIK
+487 FLNHING
-494 KLDIDHLAK
+494 LDIDHLAS

-508 KQQVKEAAI
+508 KQLVKEAAI

-532 VTEQEQGSKTVMLI
+532 VTEHEQGSKTVMLI

-556 GRPGVGVNPL
+556 GRRGVGVNPL

-587 YFPVADEKIQNFYT
+587 YFPVADKKIQDFYT
-601 EKYGVV
+601 EKYGAV

-625 KEVKAVWIIGEDVV
+625 KEVKGLWIIGEDIV

-645 AHVAKAMNS
+645 AHVIKAMES

-665 SETAKHADVVLPGT
+665 SETAKLADVVLPGT

-707 TKPDGLIVTEMMQ
+707 TKPDGVIVTEMMQ
-720 KLGYDQKLYDAD
+720 KLGYDQPTYDAD
-732 EVLAEIADV
+732 QVLAEVADV

-763 EDGTDTKILHRKEF
+763 EDGTDTKILHEKEF
-777 KLGKGRIKY
+777 KLGKGRLKS

-791 SSELEKNKKDFPLIL
+791 STEIKNNIKEYPLIL

-814 YNAATMTKR
+814 YNAATMTRR
-823 TKNIKIVDEDILLIH
+823 TKNLNIVDEDILLVNPI
-838 PKDAKY
+838 DAKE
-844 RELSTGD
+844 RELNNGD
-851 VARLYSGRGEVSLKV
+851 IARLYSGRGEVSLKV
-866 EVTEKV
+866 EVTDKV
-872 KAGIVFTTFH
+872 KEGIVFTTFH

-887 VNMVTGHGKDEETMC
+887 VNMVTGDGKDEETKC
-902 AEYKVSAVEVQK
+902 AEYKVSAVQVQK
-914 ISNQFKTEVSTEKD
+914 ISNKFKTEISPSEK
-928 QAEVTKTLRT
+928 QAEIVRN

>member
-1 MKNGKNGKN
+1 MSSEKR
-10 GSNGKD
+10 
-16 HKIAYIDGVAH
+16 KIAYIDGKPYE
-27 QIKSSHTSVL
+27 IGPNHTSIL
-37 KFVREHVGKD
+37 KFVKSYLGEKKV
-47 KIPSLCD
+47 PTLCD
-54 DPNLVPYGAC
+54 DPNLAPYGAC
-64 RVCSVDVALKKDGPT
+64 RVCSVEVALEKDGPT
-79 KTVASCHT
+79 KVVASCHT
-87 PVTEGSYILTNNED
+87 PIGENQHVFTNNE
-101 LTKLRK
+101 TIESLRK
-107 NIVELVLTDH
+107 NIVELVISDH
-117 PMTCSTCEVNNNC
+117 PMNCSTCEVDQNC

-140 INEHRYNKP
+140 IKEHRYNNP
-149 KQNKGIPKDTSHA
+149 KQHKGIPKDTSHA

-195 GFDSKITTDND
+195 GFESRITTDND
-206 LMFGDSS
+206 MLFGDSS

-230 DVFASK
+230 DVFQSK
-236 SADYDEKV
+236 SVKVDKKV

-257 EASVKDGKV
+257 EASIKDGKV
-266 VSIDTPKETEVNAG
+266 VAIDTPKETEVNAG
-280 HTCLKGRYA
+280 HTCIKGRYA

-297 RLRNPLIKRNGK
+297 RLRSPLIKRNGK
-309 FEKASWDE
+309 FEEASWDE
-317 AYDYIKNKLEKII
+317 AYDYIKNKLEKIK
-330 KENGPDAIAGISS
+330 KESGPDAIAGISS

-357 IRATIGTNNI
+357 IRAVVGTNNI

-437 ITTDVAK
+437 ITTELAR

-449 IRLRPGTNVAVLNMM
+449 IRLKPGSNVAVLNMM

-469 ESKLHKEDFILSR
+469 KGNLFNKDFVEKR

-487 NFLKEIK
+487 EFLKHIDS
-494 KLDIDHLAK
+494 LDIDRLAN

-508 KQQVKEAAI
+508 KQLVKEAAI
-517 AYATAKNSMEFHGLG
+517 AYATANNSMEFHGLG
-532 VTEQEQGSKTVMLI
+532 VTEHEQGSKTVMLI

-556 GRPGVGVNPL
+556 GRRGVGVNPL

-587 YFPVADEKIQNFYT
+587 YFPVADKKIQEFYT
-601 EKYGVV
+601 EKYGVI

-625 KEVKAVWIIGEDVV
+625 KEVKGLWIIGEDIV

-645 AHVAKAMNS
+645 AHVIKAMES

-665 SETAKHADVVLPGT
+665 SETAKLADVVLPGT

-692 RRVQRVNKAAEPLPG
+692 RRVQRVNRAAEPLPG
-707 TKPDGLIVTEMMQ
+707 TKPDGVIVTDMMQ
-720 KLGYDQKLYDAD
+720 KLGYDQPTYDAD
-732 EVLAEIADV
+732 QVLAEVADV

-763 EDGTDTKILHRKEF
+763 EDGTDTKILHEKEF
-777 KLGKGRIKY
+777 KLGKGRLKS
-786 FDWKE
+786 FHWQE
-791 SSELEKNKKDFPLIL
+791 STELKNNKKEYPLIL

-814 YNAATMTKR
+814 YNAATMTRR
-823 TKNIKIVDEDILLIH
+823 TKNLKIVDEDILLVH
-838 PKDAKY
+838 PNDAKT
-844 RELSTGD
+844 RELSSGD
-851 VARLYSGRGEVSLKV
+851 IARLYSGRGEVSLKV
-866 EVTEKV
+866 EVTDKV
-872 KAGIVFTTFH
+872 KEGIVFTTFH

-887 VNMVTGHGKDEETMC
+887 VNMVTGDGKDEETKC
-902 AEYKVSAVEVQK
+902 AEYKVSAVNVQK
-914 ISNQFKTEVSTEKD
+914 ISNKFKTEITLKETE
-928 QAEVTKTLRT
+928 AEVR

>member
-1 MKNGKNGKN
+1 MSAEKR
-10 GSNGKD
+10 
-16 HKIAYIDGVAH
+16 KIAYIDGKPYEIG
-27 QIKSSHTSVL
+27 QNHTSIL
-37 KFVREHVGKD
+37 KFVKSYLGEKKV
-47 KIPSLCD
+47 PTLCD
-54 DPNLVPYGAC
+54 DPNLAPYGAC
-64 RVCSVDVALKKDGPT
+64 RVCSVEVALEKDGPT
-79 KTVASCHT
+79 KVVASCHT
-87 PVTEGSYILTNNED
+87 PVGENQHIFTSNDGLQN
-101 LTKLRK
+101 LRK

-117 PMTCSTCEVNNNC
+117 PMNCDTCEVDKNC

-140 INEHRYNKP
+140 ISDHRYNNP
-149 KQNKGIPKDTSHA
+149 KQHKGTPKDTSHS

-195 GFDSKITTDND
+195 GFESRITTDND
-206 LMFGDSS
+206 MLFGDSS

-230 DVFASK
+230 DVFQSK
-236 SADYDEKV
+236 SVKVDKKV

-257 EASVKDGKV
+257 ETSVKDGKV
-266 VSIDTPKETEVNAG
+266 VAIDTPKETEVNAG
-280 HTCLKGRYA
+280 HTCIKGRYA

-297 RLRNPLIKRNGK
+297 RLRSPLIKRNGK
-309 FEKASWDE
+309 FEEVSWDD
-317 AYDYIKNKLEKII
+317 AYEYIKQKLEKI
-330 KENGPDAIAGISS
+330 KNESGPDAIAGISS

-357 IRATIGTNNI
+357 IRAAIGTNNI

-437 ITTDVAK
+437 ITTDIAK

-464 LYFIV
+464 LYYIV
-469 ESKLHKEDFILSR
+469 KGNLLNKDFVENR
-482 TEGFE
+482 TEGFDE
-487 NFLKEIK
+487 FLNHING
-494 KLDIDHLAK
+494 LDIDHLAS

-508 KQQVKEAAI
+508 KQLVKEAAI

-532 VTEQEQGSKTVMLI
+532 VTEHEQGSKTVMLI

-556 GRPGVGVNPL
+556 GRRGVGVNPL

-587 YFPVADEKIQNFYT
+587 YFPVADKKIQDFYT
-601 EKYGVV
+601 EKYGAV

-625 KEVKAVWIIGEDVV
+625 KEVKGLWIIGEDIV

-645 AHVAKAMNS
+645 AHVIKAMES

-665 SETAKHADVVLPGT
+665 SETAKLADVVLPGT

-707 TKPDGLIVTEMMQ
+707 TKPDGVIVTEMMQ
-720 KLGYDQKLYDAD
+720 KLGYDQPTYDAD
-732 EVLAEIADV
+732 QVLAEVADV

-763 EDGTDTKILHRKEF
+763 EDGTDTKILHEKEF
-777 KLGKGRIKY
+777 KLGKGRLKS

-791 SSELEKNKKDFPLIL
+791 STEIKNNIKEYPLIL

-814 YNAATMTKR
+814 YNAATMTRR
-823 TKNIKIVDEDILLIH
+823 TKNLNIVDEDILLVNPI
-838 PKDAKY
+838 DAKE
-844 RELSTGD
+844 RELNNGD
-851 VARLYSGRGEVSLKV
+851 IARLYSGRGEVSLKV
-866 EVTEKV
+866 EVTDKV
-872 KAGIVFTTFH
+872 KEGIVFTTFH

-887 VNMVTGHGKDEETMC
+887 VNMVTGDGKDEETKC
-902 AEYKVSAVEVQK
+902 AEYKVSAVQVQK
-914 ISNQFKTEVSTEKD
+914 ISNKFKTEISPSEK
-928 QAEVTKTLRT
+928 QAEIVRN

>member
-1 MKNGKNGKN
+1 MSAEKRKV
-10 GSNGKD
+10 
-16 HKIAYIDGVAH
+16 AYIDGKPYEIG
-27 QIKSSHTSVL
+27 QNHTSIL
-37 KFVREHVGKD
+37 KFVKSYLGEKKV
-47 KIPSLCD
+47 PTLCD
-54 DPNLVPYGAC
+54 DPNLAPYGAC
-64 RVCSVDVALKKDGPT
+64 RVCSVEVALEKDGPT
-79 KTVASCHT
+79 KVVASCHT
-87 PVTEGSYILTNNED
+87 PVGENQHIFTSNEGLQN
-101 LTKLRK
+101 LRK

-117 PMTCSTCEVNNNC
+117 PMNCDTCEVDKNC

-140 INEHRYNKP
+140 ISDHRYNNP
-149 KQNKGIPKDTSHA
+149 KQHKGTPKDTSHS

-195 GFDSKITTDND
+195 GFESRITTDND
-206 LMFGDSS
+206 MLFGDSS

-230 DVFASK
+230 DVFQSK
-236 SADYDEKV
+236 SVKVDKKV

-257 EASVKDGKV
+257 ETSVKDGKV
-266 VSIDTPKETEVNAG
+266 VAIDTPKETEVNAG
-280 HTCLKGRYA
+280 HTCIKGRYA

-297 RLRNPLIKRNGK
+297 RLRSPLIKRNGK
-309 FEKASWDE
+309 FEEASWDD
-317 AYDYIKNKLEKII
+317 AYEYIKQKLEKI
-330 KENGPDAIAGISS
+330 KNESGPDAIAGISS

-357 IRATIGTNNI
+357 IRAAIGTNNI

-437 ITTDVAK
+437 ITTDIAK

-464 LYFIV
+464 LYYIV
-469 ESKLHKEDFILSR
+469 KGNLLNKEFVENR
-482 TEGFE
+482 TEGFDE
-487 NFLKEIK
+487 FLNHING
-494 KLDIDHLAK
+494 LDIDHLAS

-508 KQQVKEAAI
+508 KQLVKEAAI

-532 VTEQEQGSKTVMLI
+532 VTEHEQGSKTVMLI

-556 GRPGVGVNPL
+556 GRRGVGVNPL

-587 YFPVADEKIQNFYT
+587 YFPVADKKIQDFYT
-601 EKYGVV
+601 EKYGAV

-625 KEVKAVWIIGEDVV
+625 KEVKGLWIIGEDIV

-645 AHVAKAMNS
+645 AHVIKAMES

-665 SETAKHADVVLPGT
+665 SETAKLADVVLPGT

-707 TKPDGLIVTEMMQ
+707 TKPDGVIVTEMMQ
-720 KLGYDQKLYDAD
+720 KLGYDQPTYDAD
-732 EVLAEIADV
+732 QVLAEVADV

-763 EDGTDTKILHRKEF
+763 EDGTDTKILHEKEF
-777 KLGKGRIKY
+777 KLGKGRLKS

-791 SSELEKNKKDFPLIL
+791 STEIKNNIKEYPLIL

-814 YNAATMTKR
+814 YNAATMTRR
-823 TKNIKIVDEDILLIH
+823 TKNLNIVDEDILLVNPI
-838 PKDAKY
+838 DAKE
-844 RELSTGD
+844 RELNNGD
-851 VARLYSGRGEVSLKV
+851 IARLYSGRGEVSLKV
-866 EVTEKV
+866 EVTDKV
-872 KAGIVFTTFH
+872 KEGIVFTTFH

-887 VNMVTGHGKDEETMC
+887 VNMVTGDGKDEETKC
-902 AEYKVSAVEVQK
+902 AEYKVSAVQVQK
-914 ISNQFKTEVSTEKD
+914 ISNKFKTEISPSEK
-928 QAEVTKTLRT
+928 QAEIVRN